1 MSDSESDLT
10 LEGIV
15 HDLRNVFE
23 TISDSAEIVSRDDPK
38 QARAAS
44 RIQRAVRQGESILS
58 SFVQQ
63 TQASLELELILENAM
78 EFARTFLQGRSG
90 QKIEF
95 VKKIEPSLRLRGN
108 AAAWERVFMNL
119 FLNAAQA
126 MAETGGTIEIDAE
139 RCPAGVQIV
148 VCDDGPGISPKIL
161 PNIFEPRFSTRAKR
175 SGLGLHIVRTIVETH
190 GGKVTAE
197 NRPDKARAEVRI
209 VLPNLF

>member
-1 MSDSESDLT
+1 MTDSESDLT

-23 TISDSAEIVSRDDPK
+23 TIADSAEIVGTDPK

-44 RIQRAVRQGESILS
+44 RIQRAVRQGERILS

-63 TQASLELELILENAM
+63 TQAMLELELILENAM
-78 EFARTFLQGRSG
+78 EFARTFLLGRSG

-95 VKKIEPSLRLRGN
+95 VKKIEPGVRLRGN

-139 RCPAGVQIV
+139 RCPAGIQIV

-161 PNIFEPRFSTRAKR
+161 PSIFEPRFSTRARR
-175 SGLGLHIVRTIVETH
+175 SGLGLHIVRSIVESH
-190 GGKVTAE
+190 AGQVSAA
-197 NRPDKARAEVRI
+197 NRPDKAGAEFRI